1 MPSLYEINQTRK
13 EFLDKIAAGDIPEE
27 AISDTLEALDGE
39 FDEKADDTACYVK
52 QLLSDAQAIKEE
64 AANLNERATAK
75 AHKADRLM
83 DYLYQQFIARGK
95 DKLETTRNVLKIRK
109 NPPTV
114 QIDDEA
120 AFIGWAQTNKKINLL
135 TIHDPTVNKTAVK
148 NALKAG
154 EEIQHAQLVS
164 GEKLTLK

>member
-1 MPSLYEINQTRK
+1 MPSLYEINQVRK
-13 EFLDKIAAGDIPEE
+13 EFLDKIASGDIPEE

-64 AANLNERATAK
+64 AANLNERAAAK
-75 AHKADRLM
+75 VHKADRLM
-83 DYLYQQFIARGK
+83 DYLYQQFLARGK

-109 NPPTV
+109 NPPAV
-114 QIDDEA
+114 KIDDEA
-120 AFIGWAQTNKKINLL
+120 AFIGWAQFHKSDLL
-135 TIHDPTVNKTAVK
+135 AFHDPTVNKTAVK

-154 EEIQHAQLVS
+154 EEIPHAQLVS

>member
-27 AISDTLEALDGE
+27 AIPDTLEALDGE

-64 AANLNERATAK
+64 SANLNERAAAK
-75 AHKADRLM
+75 VHKADRLM
-83 DYLYQQFIARGK
+83 DYLYQQFKERGK

-109 NPPTV
+109 NPPAV

-120 AFIGWAQTNKKINLL
+120 EFIHWAKGQKEVNLL
-135 TIHDPTVNKTAVK
+135 VFKDPTINKAAVK

-154 EEIQHAQLVS
+154 EEIPYAQLVS